1 MRTRIS
7 GGAAVVSLAATL
19 AASGL
24 WMAAAQTAT
33 TQSVPNIAA
42 ISPSAVAGKSAL
54 VFPGANG
61 KLVYKPWDSQGDT
74 ILDFSNCGYGG
85 GGVALPTVPVKAT
98 VSPLPGDG
106 DDTARIQAII
116 NQAAKLPPEKNGFRG
131 AVLLKR
137 GKYRIGAPLKIT
149 ASGIVLRGEG
159 SDESGTLLYATSR
172 TPYALIEVSGAAGV
186 EEVQN
191 AACKITD
198 RYVPVGAH
206 SFTVENAAGFKP
218 GDQVIVRRAGN
229 AAWIH
234 FIGMDHIVPRASDP
248 TSTKQWKPFDLSF
261 DRVVTS
267 VRGNRI
273 TVDAPLAC
281 AIDEKWGGG
290 TVTPATDS
298 RRIENVGIENLRG
311 ECVYD
316 PAKKAKDKGKEYLS
330 DEKHANNI
338 VNFRFVKNAWARDL
352 TARYLQHGIATME
365 RGSKWITVQDCSS
378 IDPISI
384 ITGGRRY
391 PFNISGQLCL
401 VQRCYARGARHAFTV
416 GGSATCGPN
425 AFVDCKAEQNHAT
438 SEPHQRW
445 SVGGLYDN
453 VNAAMA
459 FQDRQWMGSGHGWA
473 GANYVVWNSTGSV
486 VSQQPPTAENFVI
499 GFAGKKSRGAFCSS
513 RWLVGVCRNTGHSR
527 QSVPQAVG
535 GPPWPAGR

>member
-1 MRTRIS
+1 MA
-7 GGAAVVSLAATL
+7 GLAATL
-19 AASGL
+19 VTSGIL
-24 WMAAAQTAT
+24 IAGARTAT

-42 ISPSAVAGKSAL
+42 TSPSTVSGKSAL
-54 VFPGANG
+54 VFPGAGG
-61 KLVYKPWDSQGDT
+61 KLVYKPWNRQGDT

-85 GGVALPTVPVKAT
+85 GGVALPTVPVEAT
-98 VSPLPGDG
+98 VASVAGDS
-106 DDTARIQAII
+106 DDTTRIQTII
-116 NQAAKLPPEKNGFRG
+116 DQVAKLPPGKNGFRG

-137 GKYRIGAPLKIT
+137 GRYRIGAPLKI
-149 ASGIVLRGEG
+149 AVSGIVLRGEG

-172 TPYALIEVSGAAGV
+172 TPYSLIEVSGAAGV
-186 EEVQN
+186 EEVRN
-191 AACKITD
+191 AARKITD
-198 RYVPVGAH
+198 SYVPVGSR
-206 SFTVENAAGFKP
+206 SFTVENAAGFKI

-267 VRGNRI
+267 VRRNRI
-273 TVDAPLAC
+273 TIDAPIAC

-290 TVTPATDS
+290 TVIPATDS
-298 RRIENVGIENLRG
+298 KRIEKVGIEKLRG

-330 DEKHANNI
+330 DEKHANN
-338 VNFRFVKNAWARDL
+338 VVRFHFVKNAWARDL
-352 TARYLQHGIATME
+352 ASRYLQHGIATME
-365 RGSKWITVQDCSS
+365 RGSKWITVQDSSS
-378 IDPISI
+378 IVPISI

-401 VQRCYARGARHAFTV
+401 VQRCYARDARHAFVV
-416 GGSATCGPN
+416 GGGATCGPN

-459 FQDRQWMGSGHGWA
+459 FQDRQAMGTGHGWA
-473 GANYVVWNSTGSV
+473 GANYVVWNGTGSV
-486 VSQQPPTAENFVI
+486 ISQQPPTAENFVI
-499 GFAGKKSRGAFCSS
+499 GFAGKKSKGAFARPDGWWES
-513 RWLVGVCRNTGHSR
+513 VGTPITPGSLYRKQLEDRLG
-527 QSVPQAVG
+527 PQAVKNIAKG
-535 GPPWPAGR
+535 